1 MPLLPIDEAIHAYRT
16 LRPDEAKLHELEIQV
31 LRQINAG
38 NASSLAN
45 WLEHLF
51 APQHRWASAMAV
63 IAVSFLSAS
72 MMLGTPNGATS
83 HTAQALGLNVFS
95 PEYATPL
102 YPILK

>member
-1 MPLLPIDEAIHAYRT
+1 MPLLPLDEAIHVYRT
-16 LRPDEAKLHELEIQV
+16 LRPDETKLHELENQV
-31 LRQINAG
+31 LRRINAG

-51 APQHRWASAMAV
+51 APQHRWASATAMVAM
-63 IAVSFLSAS
+63 SFLSAS
-72 MMLGTPNGATS
+72 MMLGASNSAAG
-83 HTAQALGLNVFS
+83 HTVQALSLNVFS